1 MFLRLEASCFF
12 LLTPPSPPS
21 PSCVRFP
28 AGEGASPRPHSRGAG
43 CIPEV
48 ASVVNLHRPRCRG
61 RRELTRGPKAA
72 WNVCRARDPVAA
84 GRSSNSAC
92 PCPPVS
98 LVVCGRPG
106 ACARLARRAPPPRG
120 IGGFCWRGPRALPAA
135 GVIENRWTGGAG
147 ARARSLRC
155 PGWRGREEGGGGSA
169 RLPST
174 ARACPGA
181 GLGLAPPWKVET
193 RSGAEVLPPGRCSGL
208 QARKYES
215 GGSLESSVERAG
227 GGDPGT
233 SRRPCHLSGCS

>member
-1 MFLRLEASCFF
+1 MFLQLEASCFS
-12 LLTPPSPPS
+12 LLTPPCPPS

-28 AGEGASPRPHSRGAG
+28 AGEGASPPPHSRGAR

-48 ASVVNLHRPRCRG
+48 ASVVNLQRPHCRG

-72 WNVCRARDPVAA
+72 RSVCRARDPVAA

-181 GLGLAPPWKVET
+181 GLRLAPPWKVET
-193 RSGAEVLPPGRCSGL
+193 RSGAEVPPPGGAVTSGL
-208 QARKYES
+208 ES
-215 GGSLESSVERAG
+215 MKAE
-227 GGDPGT
+227 D
-233 SRRPCHLSGCS
+233 H